1 MKSSKSNQ
9 ACLVSKVSIPGL
21 SKELKRLKNR
31 MTIGNLSP
39 ASIVSYTRSVSKL
52 SIFHELS
59 PREMEL
65 DQVLDFLVYL
75 KEEEGLQWRTLKL
88 YVAGLRYYYQEIV
101 GSIDLAG
108 QIPYPKEKPSLPQ
121 IMSREELTQ
130 LFSGCLNLKH
140 RVLFRLLYSSGL
152 RRMELLNLKLSDIDT
167 KDGKRRI
174 RVNQGKGGKDRYT
187 VLSERVLEELRI
199 YFKQCRPKDYL
210 FNGQRKGSPMRRGAL
225 RHALDA
231 AVK

>member
-1 MKSSKSNQ
+1 MKGSKSKSKSSK
-9 ACLVSKVSIPGL
+9 VKVSIPGL

-31 MTIGNLSP
+31 MTVGNLSK

-52 SIFHELS
+52 SNFHDLN
-59 PREMEL
+59 PRDMEL

-108 QIPYPKEKPSLPQ
+108 KIPYPKEKPSLPQ
-121 IMSREELTQ
+121 IISREELAQ
-130 LFSGCLNLKH
+130 LFTGCLNLKH
-140 RVLFRLLYSSGL
+140 KVLFRLLYSSGL

-174 RVNQGKGGKDRYT
+174 
-187 VLSERVLEELRI
+187 
-199 YFKQCRPKDYL
+199 
-210 FNGQRKGSPMRRGAL
+210 
-225 RHALDA
+225 
-231 AVK
+231 

>member
-59 PREMEL
+59 PRDMEL

-75 KEEEGLQWRTLKL
+75 KEEEGLQ
-88 YVAGLRYYYQEIV
+88 
-101 GSIDLAG
+101 
-108 QIPYPKEKPSLPQ
+108 
-121 IMSREELTQ
+121 
-130 LFSGCLNLKH
+130 
-140 RVLFRLLYSSGL
+140 
-152 RRMELLNLKLSDIDT
+152 
-167 KDGKRRI
+167 
-174 RVNQGKGGKDRYT
+174 
-187 VLSERVLEELRI
+187 
-199 YFKQCRPKDYL
+199 
-210 FNGQRKGSPMRRGAL
+210 
-225 RHALDA
+225 
-231 AVK
+231 